1 MNIAAVL
8 DSAGDVIDGPTRDRG
23 SEPIRGPAAGVRLRP
38 LGHQHLGHGI
48 RLLRARE
55 QVALTILATEL
66 VEPPELAGFL
76 DSLGD
81 DAQPER
87 PAEGHDRARECPL
100 FLALGGADELA
111 CDLEDVDSEAAQIAE
126 R

>member
-1 MNIAAVL
+1 MNIAALL

-23 SEPIRGPAAGVRLRP
+23 SEPIRGPSAGVRLRP

-76 DSLGD
+76 DALGD
-81 DAQPER
+81 VAQHER
-87 PAEGHDRARECPL
+87 TEEGIDRARACTI
-100 FLALGGADELA
+100 FLA
-111 CDLEDVDSEAAQIAE
+111 